1 MDTYSINFFVASAVA
16 AVLAVILTR
25 RKRFCLTALF
35 IVPVLH
41 YVLFINHDS
50 GLIGGV
56 FPLLVPYVGVV
67 YTAVLFAFFASFN
80 KDSKIES
87 PQYKPSAVC
96 IVLSCIALF
105 LLILYSQVIP
115 WGIDV
120 FPLSNVEVILFTV
133 FAGANKGSEE
143 FVISSFMANVLR
155 PTLHLFTCTT
165 ALLVAVSVLLS
176 KRNVKVN
183 FHFWKLQL
191 LLTGKGTL
199 QILWPLWKFALVAI
213 VAYCFVISLVLPGI
227 ITSAPFHALFQQP
240 VDSQLYREHY
250 AHPDSVKVT
259 APQQPRNLIVVFL
272 ESMATNFAR
281 YTPEIDS
288 LFREL
293 GFAPG
298 GVNVSGTSWT
308 IAGITGKLCGI
319 PLNMPMGIDEYHGK
333 LPTYLPY
340 ASCLMNILANQGYEQ
355 VYVQGSSGDFTQK
368 RDFWR
373 VHGNVATYDIEYFKE
388 IGKIPQDYKV
398 FWGFEDRKLYGFV
411 KEELDSLTLLNS
423 PFALYMLTV
432 DTHQPVGYI
441 DDLCQEKFTDTKEKF
456 PRSLHCAS
464 MQLGEFLDWASQQP
478 WYANTVISV
487 MGDHTL
493 DMLSAKANIPPHEQ
507 LYWTN
512 FVLNSALPRPDRERQ
527 YSSLD
532 MFPTLLEA
540 MGFSLE
546 GRAMGL
552 GKSLYSDEPTL
563 LERYGK
569 KTLDSLLRER
579 SFQYDYFLMGKPFGD
594 D

>member
-16 AVLAVILTR
+16 AVLAIVLTR

-41 YVLFINHDS
+41 YVLFYNYDS
-50 GLIGGV
+50 GLVGGI
-56 FPLLVPYVGVV
+56 FPLLVPYAGAI
-67 YTAVLFAFFASFN
+67 YAATLFAFFLSFN
-80 KDSKIES
+80 PVLKQQVSGHKQS
-87 PQYKPSAVC
+87 
-96 IVLSCIALF
+96 IVRIFFFCIALF

-115 WGIDV
+115 WGIDT
-120 FPLSNVEVILFTV
+120 FPLSNAEAILFTV
-133 FAGANKGSEE
+133 FAGGTEGSEE
-143 FVISSFMANVLR
+143 FVISSFLLKALR
-155 PTLHLFTCTT
+155 PAFFLYAGLV
-165 ALLVAVSVLLS
+165 ALLIVLSIFLS
-176 KRNVKVN
+176 KWNTKGR
-183 FHFWKLQL
+183 FHFWKLRL
-191 LLTGKGTL
+191 TLTGKGFIE
-199 QILWPLWKFALVAI
+199 ILGCLGKFSLVS
-213 VAYCFVISLVLPGI
+213 VAFYCLVISLILPGI
-227 ITSAPFHALFQQP
+227 VTSTPFHVLFQKP
-240 VDSQLYREHY
+240 VDSELYSEHY
-250 AHPDSVKVT
+250 ANPDSVKIS

-288 LFREL
+288 LFKQW

-319 PLNMPMGIDEYHGK
+319 PLNMPLGIDEYHGK
-333 LPTYLPY
+333 LPTYLPH
-340 ASCLMNILANQGYEQ
+340 ASCIMNILANQGYEQ

-373 VHGNVATYDIEYFKE
+373 VHGNVAVHDIEYFKE

-398 FWGFEDRKLYGFV
+398 FWGFEDRKLYEFV
-411 KEELDSLTLLNS
+411 KEEVGSLAVRDK

-432 DTHQPVGYI
+432 DTHQPFGYT
-441 DDLCQEKFTDTKEKF
+441 DDLCQKKFTDEQGKF
-456 PRSLHCAS
+456 PQALRCAS
-464 MQLGEFLDWASQQP
+464 IQLGEFLNWASKQP
-478 WYANTVISV
+478 WYANTVVSV

-493 DMLSAKANIPPHEQ
+493 DMLSTKANVSPHEQ

-512 FVLNSALPRPDRERQ
+512 FILNSALPRSEKERQ

-563 LERYGK
+563 LERYGQ

-579 SFQYDYFLMGKPFGD
+579 SFQYDYFLMGK
-594 D
+594 